1 MSNVQGTNGAGA
13 TMEAVDTPMESPEK
27 VGKGK
32 GKMAE
37 EIPAASDEEDDD
49 EEEVSIAQPLSFPC

>member
-1 MSNVQGTNGAGA
+1 MNNSVQDSNGVEQPHH
-13 TMEAVDTPMESPEK
+13 EVDTPMESPEK

-37 EIPAASDEEDDD
+37 EMPVDEDDEDDD
-49 EEEVSIAQPLSFPC
+49 EEVG